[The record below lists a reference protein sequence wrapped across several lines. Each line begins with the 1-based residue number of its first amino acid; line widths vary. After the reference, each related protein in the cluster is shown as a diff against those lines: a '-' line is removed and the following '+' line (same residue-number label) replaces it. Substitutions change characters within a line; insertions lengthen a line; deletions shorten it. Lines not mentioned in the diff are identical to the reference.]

1 MDCTLQVSGLEQ
13 FLAYKVGLVT
23 GQFYEV
29 LNDRDVDGFYRVVG
43 FSTIVILCMVVILS
57 LRQFVTRSMI
67 VGWRREG
74 DHKMKFKAYY
84 VTVTAVTSQC
94 NQRFLYAY
102 LSVQN

>member
-1 MDCTLQVSGLEQ
+1 MGHPVQIFELKFFHSLNESKPDDLQVSGLEQ

-29 LNDRDVDGFYRVVG
+29 LNDRDLDGFYRVVG
-43 FSTIVILCMVVILS
+43 VSTVIILCMVVVLS

-74 DHKMKFKAYY
+74 YTPRDMI
-84 VTVTAVTSQC
+84 
-94 NQRFLYAY
+94 NPFLM
-102 LSVQN
+102 S

>member
-1 MDCTLQVSGLEQ
+1 MQVSGLEQ

-74 DHKMKFKAYY
+74 DHKMKFNAYHVH
-84 VTVTAVTSQC
+84 VTVTAVTIVNVTNVFCMHIFQY
-94 NQRFLYAY
+94 RI
-102 LSVQN
+102 

>member
-1 MDCTLQVSGLEQ
+1 MQVSGLEQ

-29 LNDRDVDGFYRVVG
+29 LNDRDLDGFYRVVG
-43 FSTIVILCMVVILS
+43 VSTVIILCMVVVLS

-74 DHKMKFKAYY
+74 YTPRDMINPFFD
-84 VTVTAVTSQC
+84 VL
-94 NQRFLYAY
+94 N
-102 LSVQN
+102 

>member
-23 GQFYEV
+23 GQFYEL

-74 DHKMKFKAYY
+74 DHKMKFNAYC
-84 VTVTAVTSQC
+84 VTVTAVTSQR

>member
-1 MDCTLQVSGLEQ
+1 MSVGNLYTSKSPSLRVSDNLQVSGLEQ

-29 LNDRDVDGFYRVVG
+29 LNDRDLDGFYRVVG
-43 FSTIVILCMVVILS
+43 VSTVIILCMVVVLS

-74 DHKMKFKAYY
+74 YTPHDI
-84 VTVTAVTSQC
+84 
-94 NQRFLYAY
+94 
-102 LSVQN
+102 

>member
-1 MDCTLQVSGLEQ
+1 MSVGNLYTSKSPSLRVSDNLQVSGLEQ

-29 LNDRDVDGFYRVVG
+29 LNDRDLDGFYRVVG
-43 FSTIVILCMVVILS
+43 VSTVIILCMVVVLS

-74 DHKMKFKAYY
+74 YTPRDMINPF
-84 VTVTAVTSQC
+84 
-94 NQRFLYAY
+94 F
-102 LSVQN
+102 

>member
-74 DHKMKFKAYY
+74 NHKFAR
-84 VTVTAVTSQC
+84 SSL
-94 NQRFLYAY
+94 FLNAFCHV
-102 LSVQN
+102 SVQIRLIRIGDILRS

>member
-74 DHKMKFKAYY
+74 DHKMKFNAYY
-84 VTVTAVTSQC
+84 VTVTAVTCQC